1 MKKICVIIITAILLV
16 LSLYNVV
23 NAITRAELEQ
33 QRIELQLKI
42 EETGKNLE
50 NIQVQLTENL
60 EQINALDAEI
70 YNYEKQIE
78 QLTKSLSQIEK
89 QLEET
94 ETVLNQLQKKY
105 EKQRKLLAQRIV
117 STYKAGQ
124 TRYLDVL
131 LSANNISDFIS
142 KYYYIG
148 KVIEYDENL
157 IDNVLKQKK
166 QMEQIKE
173 QLETT
178 SNRLKE
184 NKTEQKKITVSLE
197 NAKIVRSSY
206 QNKLTAEELKIQE
219 DLEVY
224 QDELKLVELNILL
237 ATMEE
242 NGSQYVGG
250 TFAWPAPGYYTITSP
265 YGMRNH
271 PIIHVYTN
279 HSGMD
284 IGAPM
289 GSYAIAANDGIVTTA
304 TYSNSYGNMIIINH
318 GGGISTLYGHA
329 SELLV
334 KAGDVV
340 KRGDPILK
348 VGSTGWSTGPHLH
361 FEIRVNGVT
370 IDPYP
375 YVTNK
380 ILNEQEE
387 TNDGTNSTTNEENT
401 IQQ

>member
-197 NAKIVRSSY
+197 NAK
-206 QNKLTAEELKIQE
+206 L
-219 DLEVY
+219 
-224 QDELKLVELNILL
+224 
-237 ATMEE
+237 
-242 NGSQYVGG
+242 
-250 TFAWPAPGYYTITSP
+250 
-265 YGMRNH
+265 
-271 PIIHVYTN
+271 
-279 HSGMD
+279 
-284 IGAPM
+284 
-289 GSYAIAANDGIVTTA
+289 
-304 TYSNSYGNMIIINH
+304 
-318 GGGISTLYGHA
+318 
-329 SELLV
+329 
-334 KAGDVV
+334 
-340 KRGDPILK
+340 
-348 VGSTGWSTGPHLH
+348 
-361 FEIRVNGVT
+361 
-370 IDPYP
+370 
-375 YVTNK
+375 
-380 ILNEQEE
+380 
-387 TNDGTNSTTNEENT
+387 
-401 IQQ
+401 